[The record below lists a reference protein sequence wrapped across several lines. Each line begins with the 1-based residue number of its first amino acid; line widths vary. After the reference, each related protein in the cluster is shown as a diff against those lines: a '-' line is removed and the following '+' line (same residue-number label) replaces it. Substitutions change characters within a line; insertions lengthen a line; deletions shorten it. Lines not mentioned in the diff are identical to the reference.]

1 MKKDLQ
7 GLAISTTPPHYLT
20 DCNRKKER
28 SSNLELY
35 RIVVMLLIVM
45 HHYVFH
51 SGLLDEIVKNP
62 TGNIYF
68 FLFGMWGKVGINC
81 FVLITGYFMCHSKI
95 TLHKFLKL
103 FLEVEFYSIILGA
116 IFIASGYTAFSWRL
130 LYSILIPFNGV
141 NTNFTACFLLFYLI
155 IPFLNICIN
164 NINKK
169 QHLLLLLLCVFI
181 YTVLGSLSFIYRVS
195 FNYVT
200 WFCVLY
206 VIASYLKKY
215 PIIYDNSFSFWG
227 IMTAFNMFIS
237 VFSIVS
243 IIYLCDYF
251 DMEQNFF
258 RAGFFLIDSN
268 KILALSLSVSM
279 FMMFKNL
286 RLKYSKVINTIGS
299 CTFGVFLIHDFFGG
313 MRPWLWKDVCQTLYF
328 YHHGNIYLHS
338 ILACVLVFV
347 VCALID
353 FLRQKTVEQPLLHLA
368 ESFILRQKLRICRHY
383 EKRAMCET

>member
-1 MKKDLQ
+1 MNNKM
-7 GLAISTTPPHYLT
+7 TPTPPISLT
-20 DCNRKKER
+20 DRYIKKKR
-28 SSNLELY
+28 NSSLELF
-35 RIVVMLLIVM
+35 RIFVMLLIVM
-45 HHYVFH
+45 HHYVVH
-51 SGLLDEIVKNP
+51 SGLIDEIVKNP

-81 FVLITGYFMCHSKI
+81 FVLITGYFMCQSKI

-116 IFIASGYTAFSWRL
+116 IFIASGYTPFSWRY
-130 LYSILIPFNGV
+130 LYSMLIPFNGV
-141 NTNFTACFLLFYLI
+141 SSNFTACFLLFYLL
-155 IPFLNICIN
+155 IPFLNTCIN

-169 QHLLLLLLCVFI
+169 QHLSLLLLCVFI

-215 PIIYDNSFSFWG
+215 PIIYDNSFRFWG
-227 IMTAFNMFIS
+227 IMTAFNLFIS
-237 VFSIVS
+237 VFSIVL
-243 IIYLCDYF
+243 IIYVMDYF
-251 DMEQNFF
+251 DLKKNFF

-328 YHHGNIYLHS
+328 YHHGNIYFHS

-383 EKRAMCET
+383 EKRAMRET